1 MNEPLLPIARK
12 YANLQQNLLSVRDNV
27 AVFVS
32 DSSDIDDPVQ
42 LGLGVMNGRI
52 VEITFDQ
59 ALFDDFAD
67 EDTVLAAV
75 SLDSYINMLL
85 LEAFDNY
92 SAAVSEYMTEGV
104 LD

>member
-1 MNEPLLPIARK
+1 MDEPLLPVARK

-32 DSSDIDDPVQ
+32 DSSDIEDPVQ
-42 LGLGVMNGRI
+42 FGLGVMNGRI

-59 ALFDDFAD
+59 ALLDDFAD
-67 EDTVLAAV
+67 DDVHLAAT
-75 SLDSYINMLL
+75 SLDSYINMLII
-85 LEAFDNY
+85 EAFDNY
-92 SAAVSEYMTEGV
+92 SVAVAEYMADGV